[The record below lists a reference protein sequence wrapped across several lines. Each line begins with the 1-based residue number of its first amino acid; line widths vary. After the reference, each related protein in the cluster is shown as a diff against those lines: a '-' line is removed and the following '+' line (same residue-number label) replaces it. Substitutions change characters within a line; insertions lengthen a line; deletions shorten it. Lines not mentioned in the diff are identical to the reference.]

1 MISKQRVEQRQEKE
15 KMLRE
20 YFTRETYTA
29 LFFNAVTDPNPPE
42 NNTKNYKE
50 WLEHSRK
57 WAKNKLERKILDEIL
72 EIEFYGLVRRS
83 K

>member
-1 MISKQRVEQRQEKE
+1 MGIKQRVEQRQEKE

-20 YFTRETYTA
+20 YFSRETYTA
-29 LFFNAVTDPNPPE
+29 LFFNAVSEPNHPE
-42 NNTKNYKE
+42 NTRKNYKK
-50 WLEHSRK
+50 WLEHSRH

-72 EIEFYGLVRRS
+72 EIDFYGLVRRS